1 MHLDSPLLQ
10 QLYVY
15 WDGKRRGRPYPAR
28 QDIDPLELGFILG
41 SLILIE
47 IEHHPLRFR
56 YRLFGSEVARQ
67 QGFDMTGKYSEDH
80 PWPDFAARTR
90 SIYEEAMQ
98 QGTPKTIRRQGMI
111 GDNYFDH
118 QSLVLPLGNGR
129 VEIILVGVVFS
140 PLEQPAG

>member
-80 PWPDFAARTR
+80 PGLILQHGPAVSTKRRCSRGRPKR
-90 SIYEEAMQ
+90 SA
-98 QGTPKTIRRQGMI
+98 
-111 GDNYFDH
+111 
-118 QSLVLPLGNGR
+118 GR
-129 VEIILVGVVFS
+129 
-140 PLEQPAG
+140 A